1 MREFDFKS
9 VVLEGEG
16 LKATVYRRGAR
27 RLVALGAACGSPACA
42 PNHAEITRSV
52 LEATFGEGAERA
64 APVGKRDL
72 TVVKI
77 GRRKRRVY
85 RVAAVDLE
93 AATCWLRAVGWYVD
107 TVSPPASWIGNDPF
121 GPYHTRDA
129 CLADAEL
136 AYRYEESDP

>member
-1 MREFDFKS
+1 MSAFEFKS

-16 LKATVYRRGAR
+16 VKATVYRRGAR
-27 RLVALGAACGSPACA
+27 RLVAFDSVPSTLGGPAK
-42 PNHAEITRSV
+42 HAEATRSV

-72 TVVKI
+72 TVMRI

-93 AATCWLRAVGWYVD
+93 ADGRWLGAVGWYVD
-107 TVSPPASWIGNDPF
+107 TLKPPATWISNDPF
-121 GPYHTRDA
+121 GPYATREACLRDA
-129 CLADAEL
+129 DL
-136 AYRYEESDP
+136 AYRDEES